1 MSRGGLLR
9 RFPVLGIR
17 DFRLLLADR
26 LIAPAS
32 VGFSIVGVSFAVL
45 KATNSATDLS
55 YVLAAQIAPSLVF
68 ALIGGVAADRF
79 PPQRVIVAAN
89 LLMALGEGAFGLLV
103 LTGRPSLWAMIGLE
117 LITGTGVAIFYPAS
131 QALLPRLVPRDLLQ
145 EASAIS
151 RLAMNSG
158 QMSGAAVAGL
168 LVAAAGAGW
177 ALLLCGI
184 GMVAT
189 VPLLLA
195 IRGSR
200 PAAAAPAAVEPRPGP
215 ASVPVIAPAPAVAPP
230 PSMITELRE
239 GWSEFRSHTWLW
251 VIVAQFCVV
260 MMAWYG
266 AFSVLGPVV
275 AREHLGGPAAW
286 GAITAA
292 DAFGLIAGGLASLRF
307 TPRRPM
313 LFVVLTGG
321 AIAISPLS
329 LAMVL
334 PLAAVC
340 VASFGL
346 GVFVEMMM
354 VQWTVTMARNIPSD
368 MLARVSSYDVLGTV
382 MAMPAGALIAGPLA
396 AAIGTSRA
404 QYAAAAAIIVA
415 SALALI
421 PRDIRTMRSDVPVP
435 QAPEGTT
442 ARLEAAPR

>member
-1 MSRGGLLR
+1 MSRGGLAR
-9 RFPVLGIR
+9 RFPVLAIR
-17 DFRLLLADR
+17 DFRLLLAER
-26 LIAPAS
+26 LLAPAS
-32 VGFSIVGVSFAVL
+32 VGFSMVGVSFAVL
-45 KATNSATDLS
+45 KATNSVTDLS
-55 YVLAAQIAPSLVF
+55 YVLAAQIAPALVF

-89 LLMALGEGAFGLLV
+89 LLMALGEGTFGLLV
-103 LTGRPSLWAMIGLE
+103 LTGRPPLLAMIGLE
-117 LITGTGVAIFYPAS
+117 AVTGTGVAIFYPAS
-131 QALLPRLVPRDLLQ
+131 QALLPRLVPRGLLQ

-151 RLAMNSG
+151 RLAMNTG

-189 VPLLLA
+189 VPLLLS

-200 PAAAAPAAVEPRPGP
+200 PGTGQEPRPGP
-215 ASVPVIAPAPAVAPP
+215 AS
-230 PSMITELRE
+230 SMLAELRE

-292 DAFGLIAGGLASLRF
+292 DAFGLIAGGLASLRV

-321 AIAISPLS
+321 AIAVSPLS

-334 PLAAVC
+334 PLPAVC

-354 VQWTVTMARNIPSD
+354 VQWTVALARNIPPGK
-368 MLARVSSYDVLGTV
+368 LARVSSYDVLGSV
-382 MAMPAGALIAGPLA
+382 MAMPAGALIAGPLGT
-396 AAIGTSRA
+396 AIGISSA
-404 QYAAAAAIIVA
+404 QYAAAAAIVVA
-415 SALALI
+415 STLALI
-421 PRDIRTMRSDVPVP
+421 PRDIRTMRSSEPSLPAVPDEP
-435 QAPEGTT
+435 AAE
-442 ARLEAAPR
+442 LEAAVS

>member
-32 VGFSIVGVSFAVL
+32 VGFSLVGVSFAVL

-68 ALIGGVAADRF
+68 VLIGGVAADRF
-79 PPQRVIVAAN
+79 RAQRVIVAAN
-89 LLMALGEGAFGLLV
+89 LLMALGEGTFGV
-103 LTGRPSLWAMIGLE
+103 LALAGRPPLWAMLGLE
-117 LITGTGVAIFYPAS
+117 AVTGTGVALFYPAS
-131 QALLPRLVPRDLLQ
+131 QALLPRIVPDRLLQ

-151 RLAMNSG
+151 RLVMNSG
-158 QMSGAAVAGL
+158 QMAGAAAAGL
-168 LVAAAGAGW
+168 LVAAAGPGW
-177 ALLLCGI
+177 ALVLCGV

-189 VPLLLA
+189 VPMLLA
-195 IRGSR
+195 IR
-200 PAAAAPAAVEPRPGP
+200 APGP
-215 ASVPVIAPAPAVAPP
+215 LPAGRALADAPAPNMLA
-230 PSMITELRE
+230 ELRE

-251 VIVAQFCVV
+251 VIVAQFSVV

-292 DAFGLIAGGLASLRF
+292 DALGLIVGGAAALRF

-313 LFVVLTGG
+313 LFVVVIGG

-334 PLAAVC
+334 PLPAVC

-354 VQWTVTMARNIPSD
+354 VQWTVAMARNIPPD
-368 MLARVSSYDVLGTV
+368 MLARVSSYDVLGSV
-382 MAMPAGALIAGPLA
+382 MTMPAGALIAGPLGT
-396 AAIGTSRA
+396 AIGISHA
-404 QYAAAAAIIVA
+404 QYAAAAAIVIA

-421 PRDIRTMRSDVPVP
+421 PREIRTMRNREAPAPPAPEEVAEALDVPTLR
-435 QAPEGTT
+435 AS
-442 ARLEAAPR
+442 